1 MTEPAAP
8 KARKAFA
15 RGELRLVSPS
25 GAVPQPQRIERAAQ
39 HLGELGF
46 RVRIDAAALLRE
58 QRFAGSDARRVQA
71 LHRAARSRAAVVMAT
86 RGGYGLT
93 RMLDALDYS
102 LLHEAVSGRG
112 QVWVGHSDFTALQL
126 AMLARA
132 GTVTYSGPMASFDFG
147 GERVDEITQESFLD
161 VVDERLEAVGF
172 ECPDAPRS
180 LDAAGVLWGGNLSLV
195 CNLVGTS
202 HLPRARGVLFLED
215 VSEHPYRIERM
226 LTQLLG
232 AGVLQRQRAVLL
244 GAFTDYRLSPH
255 DAGYDMPQVVGWL
268 RSRLR
273 EHKVPVLT
281 GLPFGHVRTKLCLPH
296 GARCRLVREGS
307 DAYLVFGH
315 SHGGH
320 HRGAGTPARGQGRDA
335 HHHDAHLHDSH
346 LHDSQ
351 AHEPH

>member
-1 MTEPAAP
+1 MSEPAAP
-8 KARKAFA
+8 KARKAFP

-25 GAVPQPQRIERAAQ
+25 GAVPQPQRVERAAQ

-46 RVRIDAAALLRE
+46 RVRIDSAALLRE

-71 LHRAARSRAAVVMAT
+71 LHRAARSRASVVMAT

-93 RMLDALDYS
+93 RTLDAMDYA
-102 LLHEAVSGRG
+102 LLHEAVSRRG

-132 GTVTYSGPMASFDFG
+132 GTVSYSGPMASFDFG
-147 GERVDEITQESFLD
+147 AERVDEITQESFLD
-161 VVDERLEAVGF
+161 VVDARLEAVGF
-172 ECPDAPRS
+172 ECPDAPRG
-180 LDAAGVLWGGNLSLV
+180 LDASGVLWGGNLSLV
-195 CNLVGTS
+195 CSLVGTPY
-202 HLPRARGVLFLED
+202 LPRARGVLFVED
-215 VSEHPYRIERM
+215 VAEHPYRVERM
-226 LTQLLG
+226 FTQLLG

-244 GAFTDYRLSPH
+244 GAFTDYRLGEH
-255 DAGYDMPQVVGWL
+255 DAGYDLPAVVVWL

-273 EHKVPVLT
+273 EYKVPVLT

-296 GARCRLVREGS
+296 GARCRLLRDGT

-320 HRGAGTPARGQGRDA
+320 HRAPDTHA
-335 HHHDAHLHDSH
+335 HGGNHD
-346 LHDSQ
+346 
-351 AHEPH
+351 PH

>member
-1 MTEPAAP
+1 MSEPAAP
-8 KARKAFA
+8 KARKHFP
-15 RGELRLVSPS
+15 RGELRIVSPS
-25 GAVPQPQRIERAAQ
+25 GAVPEPQRVQIAAR
-39 HLGELGF
+39 HLEELGF
-46 RVRIDAAALLRE
+46 RVRIDPAALLRE

-93 RMLDALDYS
+93 RVLDALDYP
-102 LLHEAVSGRG
+102 LLHEAVSRRG

-132 GTVTYSGPMASFDFG
+132 GSVTYSGPMASFDFG
-147 GERVDEITQESFLD
+147 AERVDEITRESFLD
-161 VVDERLEAVGF
+161 VVDSRLEAVGF

-180 LDAAGVLWGGNLSLV
+180 LDAAGVLWGGNMSLV
-195 CNLVGTS
+195 CNLVGTPY
-202 HLPRARGVLFLED
+202 LPRSRGVLFLED
-215 VSEHPYRIERM
+215 VSEHPYRVERM
-226 LTQLLG
+226 FSQLLG

-244 GAFTDYRLSPH
+244 GAFTDYRLSAH
-255 DAGYDMPQVVGWL
+255 DAGYDLPAVVAWL

-273 EHKVPVLT
+273 EYKVPVLT

-296 GARCRLVREGS
+296 GARCRLVRDGS

-320 HRGAGTPARGQGRDA
+320 HRAADPLDHA
-335 HHHDAHLHDSH
+335 HEHHD
-346 LHDSQ
+346 
-351 AHEPH
+351 PH

>member
-1 MTEPAAP
+1 MTETTAP
-8 KARKAFA
+8 KARRAFA
-15 RGELRLVSPS
+15 RGELRLLSPS
-25 GAVPQPQRIERAAQ
+25 GAVPEPQRIQRAAE
-39 HLGELGF
+39 HLGALGF
-46 RVRIDAAALLRE
+46 RVRVDPAALLRE

-71 LHRAARSRAAVVMAT
+71 VHRAARGRAAVVMAT

-93 RMLDALDYS
+93 RMLDALDYA
-102 LLHEAVSGRG
+102 LLHEAVSRRG

-147 GERVDEITQESFLD
+147 GERVDDITQESFLD
-161 VVDERLEAVGF
+161 VVDARLEAVGF

-180 LDAAGVLWGGNLSLV
+180 LDASGVLWGGNLSLV
-195 CNLVGTS
+195 CNLVGTAY
-202 HLPRARGVLFLED
+202 LPRARGVLFLED
-215 VSEHPYRIERM
+215 VAEHPYRIERM

-232 AGVLQRQRAVLL
+232 AGILQRQRAVLL

-255 DAGYDMPQVVGWL
+255 DAGYDLAHVVAWL

-296 GARCRLVREGS
+296 GARCRLVREGA

-315 SHGGH
+315 AHAGH
-320 HRGAGTPARGQGRDA
+320 HRVTGGAVHGP
-335 HHHDAHLHDSH
+335 H
-346 LHDSQ
+346 
-351 AHEPH
+351 AHEPHSHKPHSHEPH

>member
-25 GAVPQPQRIERAAQ
+25 GAVPEPQRVQRAAE

-147 GERVDEITQESFLD
+147 GERIDEITQESFLD

-195 CNLVGTS
+195 CNLVGTP